1 MLMKGVAELDPLV
14 ATVDTTCTWCG
25 KCQEACP
32 YAAIEKLMVDG
43 RETAVISATSCKGCG
58 GCVPYCPVGAID
70 LLGST
75 NAQILAMIDCMAG
88 EPPVRVK
95 EPVS

>member
-1 MLMKGVAELDPLV
+1 
-14 ATVDTTCTWCG
+14 
-25 KCQEACP
+25 
-32 YAAIEKLMVDG
+32 MVDG